1 MDRRIKAT
9 KKDRDGNIVA
19 LCNPGQNWSPRR
31 TKDIV
36 RDINSG
42 AKSYYVQ
49 DQDRRF
55 YVRSI
60 SGVLQAG
67 QDPDDTLDRLPTC

>member
-1 MDRRIKAT
+1 MDRRVKAT
-9 KKDRDGNIVA
+9 KKDREGNIVA
-19 LCNPGQNWSPRR
+19 LCNPGQSWSPRR
-31 TKDIV
+31 TKDIA
-36 RDINSG
+36 RDISSG

-49 DQDRRF
+49 EHERRS

-67 QDPDDTLDRLPTC
+67 QEADDTLARLPTC